1 MTKSQSASS
10 GGGDANPSCRPSIRL
25 IAVRHAESMNN
36 LIYEEAHRLH
46 GNGTASFDAR
56 AWQEYVEG
64 RRVPDPGL
72 STKGHSQADALG
84 RHLAVE
90 LAGDEVRVVTSPM
103 ARTLDTTRSVLGCV
117 LEKKIAVGGGGDV
130 RLEAVVNAKYYEVEG
145 CHEGGEPRSGKNGP
159 GAQEYL
165 LSEPLPEGGGVDVTY
180 ACFPPGGGGWY
191 TGATGPEDRVHA
203 ESRSA
208 LFYTWLVDYLD
219 ELLYCSP
226 GGAGKGTSRPKRTV
240 VLVGEL
246 VFRGGALR
254 QPFLF
259 EKPILR
265 VPAEYRSR
273 GFYGVFSAKGCCRLR
288 THCRT

>member
-1 MTKSQSASS
+1 
-10 GGGDANPSCRPSIRL
+10 
-25 IAVRHAESMNN
+25 
-36 LIYEEAHRLH
+36 
-46 GNGTASFDAR
+46 
-56 AWQEYVEG
+56 
-64 RRVPDPGL
+64 
-72 STKGHSQADALG
+72 
-84 RHLAVE
+84 
-90 LAGDEVRVVTSPM
+90 
-103 ARTLDTTRSVLGCV
+103 
-117 LEKKIAVGGGGDV
+117 VGGGGGV

-165 LSEPLPEGGGVDVTY
+165 LSEPLPAGGGVDVTY

-246 VFRGGALR
+246 VLSGGALR